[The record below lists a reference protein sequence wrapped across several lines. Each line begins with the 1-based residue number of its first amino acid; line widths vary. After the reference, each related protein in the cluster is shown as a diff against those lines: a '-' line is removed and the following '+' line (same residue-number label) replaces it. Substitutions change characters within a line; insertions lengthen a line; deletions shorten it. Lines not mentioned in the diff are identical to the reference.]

1 MPALDYRL
9 VDADNHCFEPRDS
22 FTRYIDPA
30 FRDQAVHQ
38 QIRDDGKEWIMIGEQ
53 PLTFLPGHDL
63 YDNVG
68 KPGSLKE
75 KLRRMKKTGEA
86 EEFSIFE
93 PVRPEYLDRDLRL
106 DVMDAQNVE
115 ACLMFPSVGVTVEH
129 FMATPEQ
136 CYANFHAFN
145 RWIQDDWGFAYQNR
159 IFAPPMLSLWDLD
172 AAVAELEWVLSEGA
186 KVIALRPGPQYG
198 RSPSDP
204 YFDPFWARLNEAGG
218 SVAFHLTESG
228 YNEMVSPYW
237 GYEPNPSNFT
247 MSAWQWTNC
256 YGDRPIMETLS
267 ALVFENFFGRFPNI
281 TAVSVENGAEWAPY
295 LVRLMNKM
303 RGMGRNG
310 PWIGGR
316 LPARPPEIFAQH
328 VLVTPYPEDDVA
340 AIVRDMGADSIVL
353 GSDWPHAEGLPQPA
367 DFLHQLAT
375 LPAEDQR
382 KIMRDNGLRLVS

>member
-1 MPALDYRL
+1 MTALDYRL

-159 IFAPPMLSLWDLD
+159 IFAPPMMSLWDLD
-172 AAVAELEWVLSEGA
+172 AAVAELEWVLGEGA

-228 YNEMVSPYW
+228 YNEMVSPPI
-237 GYEPNPSNFT
+237 GAMSPTRRTSPCRPGSGPTATATAPSWRRCRRWCSRT
-247 MSAWQWTNC
+247 SSAGSPTSPRCRWRTAPS
-256 YGDRPIMETLS
+256 GPPI
-267 ALVFENFFGRFPNI
+267 
-281 TAVSVENGAEWAPY
+281 WC
-295 LVRLMNKM
+295 
-303 RGMGRNG
+303 
-310 PWIGGR
+310 
-316 LPARPPEIFAQH
+316 
-328 VLVTPYPEDDVA
+328 
-340 AIVRDMGADSIVL
+340 
-353 GSDWPHAEGLPQPA
+353 GS
-367 DFLHQLAT
+367 
-375 LPAEDQR
+375 
-382 KIMRDNGLRLVS
+382 